1 MRASHPGALERP
13 LCIPRVLLLLL
24 GMIVPVGAGAEVF
37 DFDSAPI
44 HTSLPI
50 DLTVGT
56 ITAHLSATG
65 DGFSIQPANQ
75 MGFTPVGFGGLC
87 IYPNGIA
94 TGDLLVSFSVPL
106 TQFSI
111 LYAPQ
116 ELGCD
121 NSAIMRVTA
130 WLDGAWSG
138 TATTTAPA
146 PGTWPT
152 GTLSYSDLGGFNQVV
167 VHYDQRP
174 RCTDIGTIFMADNMN
189 VTPSSTSVPALG
201 PATRACVATPNPC
214 RSATQVRLQ
223 LVRAEPVTV
232 AIHDVAGRQVRMLV
246 HEARLEAGTRTVE
259 WDGRDDAGAEVRSGV
274 YFCHIQTQSGARMIP
289 IIVRR

>member
-1 MRASHPGALERP
+1 MRESHPGAVGRP
-13 LCIPRVLLLLL
+13 LCIPGVLLLLL

-56 ITAHLSATG
+56 ITAHFSATG

-75 MGFTPVGFGGLC
+75 LGFTPVGFGGLC
-87 IYPNGIA
+87 IYPNGNSA
-94 TGDLLVSFSVPL
+94 GDLLISFSVPL

-121 NSAIMRVTA
+121 DSAIMRVSA
-130 WLDGAWSG
+130 WLDDTWRG

-152 GTLSYSDLGGFNQVV
+152 GTLSYGDLGGFNRVV

-174 RCTDIGTIFMADNMN
+174 RCTDFGTIFLADNMN
-189 VTPSSTSVPALG
+189 VTPSSTSVPEPG
-201 PATRACVATPNPC
+201 PAVPACVVTPNPF
-214 RSATQVRLQ
+214 RTRTQVRLQ
-223 LVRAEPVTV
+223 LARTEPLTV
-232 AIHDVAGRQVRMLV
+232 AIHDAAGRLVRTLV
-246 HEARLEAGTRTVE
+246 HGARLEAGLRAVE
-259 WDGRDDAGAEVRSGV
+259 WDGRDATGAEVRSGV
-274 YFCHIQTQSGARMIP
+274 YFCHIRSQSGARIIP